1 MYTLDEPVCDA
12 RAVVAVVVTRNARQ
26 YTTESLEIARMSTE
40 STRAGL
46 TPLQPIERRNLGSDV
61 YRILRD
67 RILSQELKAGEKL
80 SDLRLSSELG
90 VSRTPIREALHQLAQ
105 DGVVVAE
112 PNRGFFVATFTR
124 RDLEEIFE
132 LRRVLELY
140 AIQGLDRADHHEELE
155 RAMFELEHVE
165 RLIRNATTPQQKI
178 DAGDAFLKTDRGFH
192 SWLVSTVGNERMS
205 TIVGGLW
212 TQIAI
217 FQQVKDE
224 LPEWMLVAVEQHR
237 ALLNLLLENDIL
249 GATELMTGHLNDMQT
264 LVLEDF
270 SG

>member
-1 MYTLDEPVCDA
+1 
-12 RAVVAVVVTRNARQ
+12 
-26 YTTESLEIARMSTE
+26 MSSGT
-40 STRAGL
+40 TRAGL

-61 YRILRD
+61 YRVLRD

-105 DGVVVAE
+105 DGVVIAE

-124 RDLEEIFE
+124 QDLEEIFE

-140 AIQGLDRADHHEELE
+140 AIEQLGETDHTTELE
-155 RAMFELEHVE
+155 RAQFELEHVE
-165 RLIRNATTPQQKI
+165 RLIRNADTPQLRLE
-178 DAGDAFLKTDRGFH
+178 AGEAFLKTDRGFH
-192 SWLVSTVGNERMS
+192 SWLVSTVGNRRMS

-217 FQQVKDE
+217 FQQVDEE

-237 ALLNLLLENDIL
+237 ELLTCLLKNDIKS
-249 GATELMTGHLNDMQT
+249 ATGLMTGHLDDMRT
-264 LVLEDF
+264 LVLRDF
-270 SG
+270 AG

>member
-1 MYTLDEPVCDA
+1 
-12 RAVVAVVVTRNARQ
+12 
-26 YTTESLEIARMSTE
+26 MSSDT
-40 STRAGL
+40 TRAGL
-46 TPLQPIERRNLGSDV
+46 TPLHPIERRNLGSDV

-124 RDLEEIFE
+124 EDLEEIFE

-140 AIQGLDRADHHEELE
+140 AIRKLGDGDHKEELD
-155 RAMFELEHVE
+155 RAMFELDHVE
-165 RLIRNATTPQQKI
+165 RLISNATTKQQKLE
-178 DAGDAFLKTDRGFH
+178 AGDAFLKTDRGFH
-192 SWLVSTVGNERMS
+192 SWLVSTVGNKRMS

-217 FQQVKDE
+217 FQQVEDE
-224 LPEWMLVAVEQHR
+224 IPDWMQVAVEQHR
-237 ALLNLLLENDIL
+237 ELLNRLLERDVES
-249 GATELMTGHLNDMQT
+249 ATELMTEHLDEMRE
-264 LVLEDF
+264 LVLDDF
-270 SG
+270 AS

>member
-1 MYTLDEPVCDA
+1 MSAEP
-12 RAVVAVVVTRNARQ
+12 TR
-26 YTTESLEIARMSTE
+26 S
-40 STRAGL
+40 
-46 TPLQPIERRNLGSDV
+46 PLQQIERRNLGSDV

-124 RDLEEIFE
+124 SDLEEIFE

-140 AIQGLDRADHHEELE
+140 AIERLAKDEHETELE
-155 RAMFELEHVE
+155 HALFELEHVE
-165 RLIRNATTPQQKI
+165 RLIANCTTAKQRL
-178 DAGDAFLKTDRGFH
+178 DASDAFLKTDRGFH
-192 SWLVSTVGNERMS
+192 SWLVSTVGNKRMS

-217 FQQVKDE
+217 FQQVEDE
-224 LPEWMLVAVEQHR
+224 IPEWMLVAVDQHR
-237 ALLNLLLENDIL
+237 LLITQLMEGNIEAATALMSD
-249 GATELMTGHLNDMQT
+249 HLDDMRS

-270 SG
+270 VN

>member
-1 MYTLDEPVCDA
+1 MP
-12 RAVVAVVVTRNARQ
+12 
-26 YTTESLEIARMSTE
+26 SE
-40 STRAGL
+40 STRAGVS
-46 TPLQPIERRNLGSDV
+46 PLKPIERRNLGSDV

-105 DGVVVAE
+105 DGVVIAE

-124 RDLEEIFE
+124 EDLEEIFE

-140 AIQGLDRADHHEELE
+140 AIERLGDGDHHVELG
-155 RAMFELEHVE
+155 RALFELEHVE
-165 RLIRNATTPQQKI
+165 RLIANASTPEEKM

-192 SWLVSTVGNERMS
+192 SWLVSTVGNKRMS

-217 FQQVKDE
+217 FQQVEDE
-224 LPEWMLVAVEQHR
+224 IPAWMPVAVEQHR
-237 ALLNLLLENDIL
+237 ELLTKLSAGDIKAASALMSD
-249 GATELMTGHLNDMQT
+249 HLADMRE
-264 LVLEDF
+264 LVLDDF
-270 SG
+270 AS

>member
-1 MYTLDEPVCDA
+1 MSSET
-12 RAVVAVVVTRNARQ
+12 TR
-26 YTTESLEIARMSTE
+26 
-40 STRAGL
+40 GGV

-67 RILSQELKAGEKL
+67 RILSQELSAGEKL

-112 PNRGFFVATFTR
+112 PNRGFFVATFTK

-140 AIQGLDRADHHEELE
+140 AIRGLGDTDHTEELQ

-165 RLIRNATTPQQKI
+165 RLIRNATTAQLRL

-192 SWLVSTVGNERMS
+192 SWLVSTVGNRRMS
-205 TIVGGLW
+205 SIVGGLW

-217 FQQVKDE
+217 FQQIDDE
-224 LPEWMLVAVEQHR
+224 IPEWMLVAVEQHR
-237 ALLNLLLENDIL
+237 QLLTLLLAGDVEA
-249 GATELMTGHLNDMQT
+249 ATALMTTHLDDMQT

>member
-1 MYTLDEPVCDA
+1 
-12 RAVVAVVVTRNARQ
+12 
-26 YTTESLEIARMSTE
+26 MSAE
-40 STRAGL
+40 STRAGA
-46 TPLQPIERRNLGSDV
+46 TPLKPIERRNLGSDV

-67 RILSQELKAGEKL
+67 RILSQELTAGEKL

-105 DGVVVAE
+105 DGVVIAE

-132 LRRVLELY
+132 LRRVLEMY
-140 AIQGLDRADHHEELE
+140 AIRRLDRGEHREELE

-165 RLIRNATTPQQKI
+165 RLIRNATTAQQRV

-192 SWLVSTVGNERMS
+192 SWLVSTVNNSRMS

-217 FQQVKDE
+217 FQQVDDE
-224 LPEWMLVAVEQHR
+224 IPDWMSVAVDQHR
-237 ALLNLLLENDIL
+237 QLLTRLLEGDVE
-249 GATELMTGHLNDMQT
+249 GATALMTTHLDDMQE

-270 SG
+270 TI

>member
-1 MYTLDEPVCDA
+1 
-12 RAVVAVVVTRNARQ
+12 
-26 YTTESLEIARMSTE
+26 MSADT
-40 STRAGL
+40 TRAGL
-46 TPLQPIERRNLGSDV
+46 TPLHPIERRNLGSDV

-105 DGVVVAE
+105 DGVVIAE

-124 RDLEEIFE
+124 GDLEEIFE

-140 AIQGLDRADHHEELE
+140 AIERLDGEEHKEELE
-155 RAMFELEHVE
+155 RAKFELEHVE
-165 RLIRNATTPQQKI
+165 RLITNATTTAQKLE
-178 DAGDAFLKTDRGFH
+178 AGDAFLKTDRGFH
-192 SWLVSTVGNERMS
+192 SWLVSTVGNKRMS

-217 FQQVKDE
+217 FQQVEDE
-224 LPEWMLVAVEQHR
+224 IPEWMQVAVDQHR
-237 ALLNLLLENDIL
+237 AMLNRLLEEDVE
-249 GATELMTGHLNDMQT
+249 GATKLMSDHLDDMRQ

-270 SG
+270 AT

>member
-1 MYTLDEPVCDA
+1 
-12 RAVVAVVVTRNARQ
+12 
-26 YTTESLEIARMSTE
+26 MSAE

-112 PNRGFFVATFTR
+112 PNRGFFVATFTHD
-124 RDLEEIFE
+124 DLEEIFE

-140 AIQGLDRADHHEELE
+140 AIQKLGEQDHTAELDRALY
-155 RAMFELEHVE
+155 ELEHVE
-165 RLIRNATTPQQKI
+165 RLIANATTRQDKL

-192 SWLVSTVGNERMS
+192 SWLVSTVGNKRMS

-217 FQQVKDE
+217 FQQVQDE
-224 LPEWMLVAVEQHR
+224 IPEWMPVAVTQHR
-237 ALLNLLLENDIL
+237 ALLTKLLAGDIT
-249 GATELMTGHLNDMQT
+249 GATALMSTHLDDMRE
-264 LVLEDF
+264 LVLANTAN
-270 SG
+270 

>member
-1 MYTLDEPVCDA
+1 
-12 RAVVAVVVTRNARQ
+12 
-26 YTTESLEIARMSTE
+26 MSAE

-46 TPLQPIERRNLGSDV
+46 TPLHPIERRNLGSDV

-105 DGVVVAE
+105 DGVVIAE

-124 RDLEEIFE
+124 EDLEEIFE

-140 AIQGLDRADHHEELE
+140 AIERLGEDDHSEDLK

-165 RLIRNATTPQQKI
+165 RLISNAETTK
-178 DAGDAFLKTDRGFH
+178 DKLEAGDAFLKTDRGFH
-192 SWLVSTVGNERMS
+192 SWLVSTVDNKRMS

-217 FQQVKDE
+217 FQQVE
-224 LPEWMLVAVEQHR
+224 EEIPEWMQVAVDQHR
-237 ALLNLLLENDIL
+237 ELLNRLMKGDVE
-249 GATELMTGHLNDMQT
+249 GATALMSDHLDDMRH

-270 SG
+270 AN

>member
-1 MYTLDEPVCDA
+1 
-12 RAVVAVVVTRNARQ
+12 
-26 YTTESLEIARMSTE
+26 MSAE

-46 TPLQPIERRNLGSDV
+46 TPLHPIERRNLGSDV

-124 RDLEEIFE
+124 GDLEEIFE

-140 AIQGLDRADHHEELE
+140 AIERLGKVNHDEDLN

-165 RLIRNATTPQQKI
+165 RLITNATTAEDKI
-178 DAGDAFLKTDRGFH
+178 EAADAFLKTDRGFH
-192 SWLVSTVGNERMS
+192 TWLVSTVGNKRMS

-217 FQQVKDE
+217 FQQVEDE
-224 LPEWMLVAVEQHR
+224 IPEWMQVAVDQHR
-237 ALLNLLLENDIL
+237 ELLNRLLKGDVK
-249 GATELMTGHLNDMQT
+249 GATELMSDHLDDMRQ

-270 SG
+270 AN

>member
-1 MYTLDEPVCDA
+1 
-12 RAVVAVVVTRNARQ
+12 
-26 YTTESLEIARMSTE
+26 MSSE

-105 DGVVVAE
+105 DGVVIAE

-124 RDLEEIFE
+124 GDLEEIFE

-140 AIQGLDRADHHEELE
+140 AIRQLGEVDHSEELE
-155 RAMFELEHVE
+155 RAIFELDHVE
-165 RLIRNATTPQQKI
+165 RLISNASTREEKYE
-178 DAGDAFLKTDRGFH
+178 AGDAFLKTDRGFH
-192 SWLVSTVGNERMS
+192 SWLVSTVGNKRMS

-217 FQQVKDE
+217 FQQVEDE
-224 LPEWMLVAVEQHR
+224 IPDWMQVAVDQHR
-237 ALLNLLLENDIL
+237 ALLNHLKEGDIE
-249 GATELMTGHLNDMQT
+249 GATKLMSSHLDDMRE
-264 LVLEDF
+264 LVLDDF
-270 SG
+270 AG